1 MLSRPNTALSQIHMQ
16 IMWSRLIAVVEEQAQ
31 TLVRTAF
38 STTVREAGDLS
49 AGVFDKEG
57 NMLAQAV
64 TGTPGH
70 VNSMAAAVKHFLDA
84 FPLKT
89 MRPGDHYI
97 TNDPW
102 LTCGHLHDLTVV
114 SPTFLNGEPLGLFA
128 STVHVVD
135 IGGLGMGPDGRQV
148 FEEGLSIPLM
158 ALAREG
164 RMNEDLLRVIR
175 ANVRE
180 PLQVEGDVYALA
192 ACNDEGSRR
201 LVEMMEEF
209 GIANLDRLGEH
220 IIETSRQATIEA
232 IGRLKRGSY
241 RNSLTMDGYDRPLT
255 LAAEMTIGE
264 DGIHVDYAGTS
275 PASAFG
281 INVVLNYTTAYT
293 AFGVKCLVAPE
304 VPNNAGSLVPITVSA
319 PEGCLL
325 NVNRPRAVAARHT
338 VGHMLPDV
346 VFGCLHQVM
355 AGGVPAEG
363 ASSLWIPQIYGGAD
377 VLDELGAEDGHERP
391 DIKPFSTAI
400 FHCGGAGARPGKDGL
415 DVTAFPSG
423 VRTIPVEA
431 TEFGGAGDLPPARV
445 PRRLGRHRALPRR
458 ARPDHRIGRQR
469 RHADRD
475 AVQFRTHQQPGPRPR
490 RRRRGCARPRH
501 PRLRPPDRSERPA
514 ERSRRRLYPARTA
527 GRRRFRRPR
536 AARSRT
542 GRPRRRR
549 RPDLA
554 RNGPRRL
561 PRRADPRRRP
571 RSGGDSPVAGR
582 VKRGWFM
589 GMPTDAIRD
598 VMRRTMANLK
608 FVEERQTPTGPYE
621 VTQLINSFLGA
632 LAHPFEAL
640 SEDLNRLEL
649 GEAAKYGWPEIKK
662 ERATDREPGSI
673 GELIRLLRNAMAHG
687 NIEFLSDRR
696 GEIVALRLHNR
707 DRGRRTWGAIV
718 TVPDARRLL
727 DRFVALVEERH
738 KDHGWYAPKSA

>member
-1 MLSRPNTALSQIHMQ
+1 MLSRPNAALSQIQMQ

-31 TLVRTAF
+31 TLMRTAF

-49 AGVFDKEG
+49 AGVFDRDG

-114 SPTFLNGEPLGLFA
+114 SPTFLRGEPVGLFA

-148 FEEGLSIPLM
+148 FEEGLSIPLLP
-158 ALAREG
+158 LAREG
-164 RMNEDLLRVIR
+164 RMNEDLLQMIR

-192 ACNDEGSRR
+192 ACNDEGGRR
-201 LVEMMEEF
+201 LVEMMDEF

-220 IIETSRQATIEA
+220 IIEISRQATIDA
-232 IGRLKRGSY
+232 IAKLNPGKY
-241 RNSLTMDGYDRPLT
+241 TNSLRMDGFDRPLT
-255 LAAEMTIGE
+255 LAAEMTVAAG
-264 DGIHVDYAGTS
+264 GIHVDYAGTS

-304 VPNNAGSLVPITVSA
+304 VPNNAGSLAPITVSA

-325 NVNRPRAVAARHT
+325 NAPRPRAVAARHT

-346 VFGCLHQVM
+346 VFGCLHQVI

-377 VLDELGAEDGHERP
+377 VLDELGAEDGKPRP
-391 DIKPFSTAI
+391 DITPFSTAI
-400 FHCGGAGARPGKDGL
+400 FQCGGAGARPGKDGL

-431 TEFGGAGDLPPARV
+431 TEAVAPLVFRRREFREGSGGAGRYRGGLGQIIELGGAEGTPIAMLCNFERVSNPARGRNGGSSGAPGRVSLVSGRPIGAKGRQSV
-445 PRRLGRHRALPRR
+445 PGGDFIRLETPGGGGFGDPAGRDPAQVALDVANGLISREAAARDYGVVLSPDGAPATAGLR
-458 ARPDHRIGRQR
+458 AR
-469 RHADRD
+469 
-475 AVQFRTHQQPGPRPR
+475 
-490 RRRRGCARPRH
+490 
-501 PRLRPPDRSERPA
+501 
-514 ERSRRRLYPARTA
+514 
-527 GRRRFRRPR
+527 
-536 AARSRT
+536 
-542 GRPRRRR
+542 
-549 RPDLA
+549 
-554 RNGPRRL
+554 
-561 PRRADPRRRP
+561 
-571 RSGGDSPVAGR
+571 
-582 VKRGWFM
+582 
-589 GMPTDAIRD
+589 
-598 VMRRTMANLK
+598 
-608 FVEERQTPTGPYE
+608 
-621 VTQLINSFLGA
+621 
-632 LAHPFEAL
+632 
-640 SEDLNRLEL
+640 
-649 GEAAKYGWPEIKK
+649 
-662 ERATDREPGSI
+662 
-673 GELIRLLRNAMAHG
+673 
-687 NIEFLSDRR
+687 
-696 GEIVALRLHNR
+696 
-707 DRGRRTWGAIV
+707 
-718 TVPDARRLL
+718 
-727 DRFVALVEERH
+727 
-738 KDHGWYAPKSA
+738 